1 MPLPTVQT
9 IEEGN
14 GEFTLANSWL
24 SPNGELVLY
33 WEQPP
38 AMGSVKLSYQ
48 PSTRALPFLIKAFTH
63 LDLGDFFPKGGE
75 KLDGKELNEK
85 IHNLLEKAKNPIVR
99 TLNVR
104 SQVGADGISRLVP
117 RMP

>member
-1 MPLPTVQT
+1 
-9 IEEGN
+9 
-14 GEFTLANSWL
+14 
-24 SPNGELVLY
+24 
-33 WEQPP
+33 
-38 AMGSVKLSYQ
+38 MGSVKLSYQ

-85 IHNLLEKAKNPIVR
+85 IHSLLQKAKDPIVR
-99 TLNVR
+99 TLDVR
-104 SQVGADGISRLVP
+104 ERVGNDGITRLVP